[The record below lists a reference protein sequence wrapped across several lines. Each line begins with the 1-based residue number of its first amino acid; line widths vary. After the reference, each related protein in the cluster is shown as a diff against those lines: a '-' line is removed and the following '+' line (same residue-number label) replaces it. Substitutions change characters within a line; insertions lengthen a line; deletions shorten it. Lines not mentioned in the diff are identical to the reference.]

1 MGTVRTT
8 YTYLSVAMD
17 QLHSYRSYN
26 YYFRIAAIA
35 LSGMALLFAII
46 GVASPGILV
55 SDKSDPTKGSAKA
68 SLGYIAYTRTQ
79 TGEADVDLKMLE
91 SDTCDVLEN
100 QKKYAGTSVAA
111 NWNTC
116 CGGVKA
122 AFAFIFL
129 GMLGHVVQ
137 IAAFALPLA
146 GMKYLD
152 FEVMGN
158 KIVAIVASAVLFF
171 IYMLGWTIPLGQ
183 CSKHQ
188 DDANAS
194 SEYIDMQPGISIAML
209 IITWIFMIILIL
221 LGYMVMQES
230 TDEETGESPKTVEG
244 AADEVPPTEVVV
256 GLNKDDKPAATAQP
270 ATEEPAATAEP
281 ATV

>member
-8 YTYLSVAMD
+8 YTCLSVAMD

-55 SDKSDPTKGSAKA
+55 SDKSDPSKGSAKA
-68 SLGYIAYTRTQ
+68 SLGYIAWTNTQ
-79 TGEADVDLKMLE
+79 TGKPDVDLKMLE
-91 SDTCDVLEN
+91 SDTCDALEN
-100 QKKYAGTSVAA
+100 QKKYAGSDVAA
-111 NWNTC
+111 YWNTC

-171 IYMLGWTIPLGQ
+171 IYMLGWAIPLGQ
-183 CSKHQ
+183 CSQFQ
-188 DDANAS
+188 DEINK
-194 SEYIDMQPGISIAML
+194 SEFYDLQPGISIAML